1 MEAYRDYPLHK
12 WFSNGKYNLKASKKI
27 MESSLKG
34 MVKDGLIYADS
45 ENLNGFA
52 ALLPLGFV
60 GSEAI
65 SFLFNGG
72 LELILSE
79 IPTIIKKTHFI

>member
-1 MEAYRDYPLHK
+1 MDLY
-12 WFSNGKYNLKASKKI
+12 
-27 MESSLKG
+27 
-34 MVKDGLIYADS
+34 YADS

-60 GSEAI
+60 GSKTI
-65 SFLFNGG
+65 SFQFNGG